1 MAFREKTKSP
11 AVEKAENRR
20 NGMVVIDKK
29 EGSPVNYGNSKVPLT
44 VAEMSAQIDLV
55 ESKRADYNMALKTA
69 DEKSNIYDAE
79 EKKLTAMTKTV
90 LSGSISHFGDNS
102 DEYEQLGGIRKS
114 DRKKP
119 VRKPKAK

>member
-11 AVEKAENRR
+11 VVEKAENRR
-20 NGMVVIDKK
+20 NGMLVIDEK
-29 EGSPVNYGNSKVPLT
+29 EGSPINYGNSKVPLT
-44 VAEMSAQIDLV
+44 VAEMSAQINLV
-55 ESKRADYNMALKTA
+55 EAKRADYNMALKAA
-69 DEKSNIYDAE
+69 DEKSNAYDAE
-79 EKKLTAMTKTV
+79 EEKLAEMTKTV
-90 LSGSISHFGDNS
+90 LSGSISHFGDDS

>member
-29 EGSPVNYGNSKVPLT
+29 EESPVNYGNSKVPLT
-44 VAEMSAQIDLV
+44 AAEMTAQIDLV
-55 ESKRADYNMALKTA
+55 EAKRADYNMALKVA
-69 DEKSNIYDAE
+69 DEKSNDYDAE
-79 EKKLTAMTKTV
+79 EKKLTEMTKTV
-90 LSGSISHFGDNS
+90 LSGSVSHFGDDS

-119 VRKPKAK
+119 VRKPKTK